1 MRKLLVIIALLSL
14 TVCAE
19 AQNAR
24 QEIKKNPRVSASGYL
39 AYPGPQ
45 HRLTPAPKGYKPFYL
60 SHYGR
65 HGSRYLIG
73 TADYDRAYL
82 TLMRADSLGQL
93 TAKGREVLGKVA
105 QIRQEAMHRDAELT
119 QRGAEQ
125 HREIA
130 RRMWERFPEVFEGK
144 TNVDAKSTV
153 VIRCILSMENALQE
167 LVRLNPQLNITHD
180 ASQHDMYYMNQDDKV
195 LYKQKMAGGTK
206 ELLDSFKRRHR
217 DDSHMLGLI
226 FRDPNWLGKAKADK
240 LADRLFKLASNV
252 QSTELRHQLSLYDIF
267 TDEEL
272 YQHWLCNNAFWYLTY
287 GPSTV
292 NGGNQPFSQRNLLH
306 KIISQADS
314 CIALPHPGATLRY
327 GHDTMVMPLVCL
339 LDLNGYGRPV
349 SDIEQLPT
357 VGWCDYR
364 IFPMACNVQWIF
376 YRRSV
381 DDKDV
386 LVKILLNEDEARLP
400 ISTDCAPYYHWSD
413 VRRYY
418 LDKLA
423 SYKPQPLQK

>member
-93 TAKGREVLGKVA
+93 TAKGREVLDKVA
-105 QIRQEAMHRDAELT
+105 RIRQEAMHRDGELT

-125 HREIA
+125 HRQIA

-167 LVRLNPQLNITHD
+167 LVSINPKLNITHD
-180 ASQHDMYYMNQDDKV
+180 ASLHDMYYMNQDD
-195 LYKQKMAGGTK
+195 
-206 ELLDSFKRRHR
+206 
-217 DDSHMLGLI
+217 
-226 FRDPNWLGKAKADK
+226 
-240 LADRLFKLASNV
+240 
-252 QSTELRHQLSLYDIF
+252 
-267 TDEEL
+267 
-272 YQHWLCNNAFWYLTY
+272 
-287 GPSTV
+287 
-292 NGGNQPFSQRNLLH
+292 
-306 KIISQADS
+306 
-314 CIALPHPGATLRY
+314 
-327 GHDTMVMPLVCL
+327 
-339 LDLNGYGRPV
+339 
-349 SDIEQLPT
+349 
-357 VGWCDYR
+357 
-364 IFPMACNVQWIF
+364 
-376 YRRSV
+376 
-381 DDKDV
+381 
-386 LVKILLNEDEARLP
+386 
-400 ISTDCAPYYHWSD
+400 
-413 VRRYY
+413 
-418 LDKLA
+418 
-423 SYKPQPLQK
+423 

>member
-82 TLMRADSLGQL
+82 TLMRADSLGQR
-93 TAKGREVLGKVA
+93 TAKGREVLDKVA
-105 QIRQEAMHRDAELT
+105 QIRQEALHRDAART
-119 QRGAEQ
+119 QRGAQQ

-217 DDSHMLGLI
+217 DDSHMLSLL
-226 FRDPNWLGKAKADK
+226 FRDPNWLGKA
-240 LADRLFKLASNV
+240 
-252 QSTELRHQLSLYDIF
+252 
-267 TDEEL
+267 
-272 YQHWLCNNAFWYLTY
+272 
-287 GPSTV
+287 
-292 NGGNQPFSQRNLLH
+292 
-306 KIISQADS
+306 
-314 CIALPHPGATLRY
+314 
-327 GHDTMVMPLVCL
+327 
-339 LDLNGYGRPV
+339 
-349 SDIEQLPT
+349 
-357 VGWCDYR
+357 
-364 IFPMACNVQWIF
+364 
-376 YRRSV
+376 
-381 DDKDV
+381 
-386 LVKILLNEDEARLP
+386 
-400 ISTDCAPYYHWSD
+400 
-413 VRRYY
+413 
-418 LDKLA
+418 
-423 SYKPQPLQK
+423 